1 MRHLKLFES
10 FLIQEAA
17 NTNLELKSIFRKLIE
32 ELRKDPPKGPGLKV
46 KFEIKKFGSESEFAK
61 YIPSK
66 NLYDG
71 ENYNAYLVMDD
82 DDRPSG
88 GGSTKLFFSPFMD
101 REKCKSYVQNVKD
114 LIENQRY
121 EEGKGAKV
129 YGDILDAEVLNLI
142 RGGIGLLI
150 KPKNS
155 IHKSKWEHFTDAN
168 KFRGLKRTPEE
179 NGISYLFG
187 SGFGYISNNDL
198 DKNKEYSLIKIDSNS
213 KKIEVNRALS
223 QELATGD
230 RRNKLVKIAKQFA
243 EENGYQYV
251 AITDSFK

>member
-17 NTNLELKSIFRKLIE
+17 NTNLELKSIFRKLIG

-46 KFEIKKFGSESEFAK
+46 KFEIKKFGSESEFSK

-66 NLYDG
+66 NLFEGD
-71 ENYNAYLVMDD
+71 YNAYLIMHDED
-82 DDRPSG
+82 KPSIG
-88 GGSTKLFFSPFMD
+88 GHTKLFFSPSMD
-101 REKCKSYVQNVKD
+101 KEKCKSYVQNVKD

-121 EEGKGAKV
+121 EEGKGEKV
-129 YGDILDAEVLNLI
+129 YGDILDAEVLDMMD
-142 RGGIGLLI
+142 GGIGLLI
-150 KPKNS
+150 KPKKSVN
-155 IHKSKWEHFTDAN
+155 KSKWEHFTDAN

-198 DKNKEYSLIKIDSNS
+198 DKNKEYNLIKIDSNS
-213 KKIEVNRALS
+213 EKVEVNKGLS

-243 EENGYQYV
+243 EKNGYQYV

>member
-10 FLIQEAA
+10 FLVQEAA

-32 ELRKDPPKGPGLKV
+32 DLRKDPPKGPGLKV
-46 KFEIKKFGSESEFAK
+46 KFEYRKFVSESEFK
-61 YIPSK
+61 KFIPSK
-66 NLYDG
+66 NYYEG
-71 ENYNAYLVMDD
+71 GNYNALLVMNDE
-82 DDRPSG
+82 DRPSI
-88 GGSTKLFFSPFMD
+88 GGSTGLYFNPAMD
-101 REKCKSYVQNVKD
+101 KEKCKSYVQNVKD

-121 EEGKGAKV
+121 EEGKGEKV
-129 YGDILDAEVLNLI
+129 YGDILDAEVLDMMD
-142 RGGIGLLI
+142 GGIGLLI
-150 KPKNS
+150 KPKKSVN
-155 IHKSKWEHFTDAN
+155 KSKWEHFTDAN

-198 DKNKEYSLIKIDSNS
+198 DKNKEYNLIKIDSNS
-213 KKIEVNRALS
+213 KKVEVNKGLS

-243 EENGYQYV
+243 EKNGYQYV